1 MPYANVDGCN
11 YYYEITGDG
20 APLVMIRGLG
30 SNLDH
35 WYPQIPALKKRFR
48 VLTFDNPGIAR
59 TKDVITPY
67 SILKMAQNIA
77 GLMDVVGIEKA
88 HVLGLSMGGMI
99 AQELALN
106 FPERIQRLIL
116 CVTHCGKSHSI
127 PSSDKVN
134 QLFSAMVNEGTNEA
148 KTAASAVM
156 FAPETLKNRPETAG
170 EYAKVS
176 MEYPAAT
183 DILIKQ
189 SQAIQEFD
197 SWERLPEIT
206 ALTLALGA
214 DKDVLIPPGNLN
226 ILAERIPNAKLCII
240 KGGGHQVLV
249 EQADACNAAITDF
262 FTQSL

>member
-1 MPYANVDGCN
+1 MPFANIDGCN

-35 WYPQIPALKKRFR
+35 WYPQMPALKQRFR

-67 SILKMAQNIA
+67 SIQKMAKNIV
-77 GLMDVVGIEKA
+77 GLMDAAGVEKA
-88 HVLGLSMGGMI
+88 NLFGLSMGGMI

-127 PSSDKVN
+127 PPSDKVN
-134 QLFSAMVNEGTNEA
+134 QLFAAMIKEGTNEA
-148 KTAASAVM
+148 KAAAASVM
-156 FAPETLKNRPETAG
+156 FAPETLKNQPETAA

-176 MEYPAAT
+176 MKHPAST
-183 DILIKQ
+183 NILIKQ

-197 SWERLPEIT
+197 TWERLSEIK
-206 ALTLALGA
+206 APTLILGA
-214 DKDVLIPPGNLN
+214 DKDVLIPMGNLN
-226 ILAERIPNAKLCII
+226 IIADRIPNTKLLFI

-249 EQADACNAAITDF
+249 EQADACNAAIIDF
-262 FTQSL
+262 LT

>member
-1 MPYANVDGCN
+1 MTFANVDGCN

-20 APLVMIRGLG
+20 DPLVMIRGLG

-35 WYPQIPALKKRFR
+35 WYPQMPVLKQHFR

-67 SILKMAQNIA
+67 SIREMAKNIA
-77 GLMDVVGIEKA
+77 GLMDAAGIEKA
-88 HVLGLSMGGMI
+88 HILGLSMGGMI

-127 PSSDKVN
+127 PSSDSVN
-134 QLFSAMVNEGTNEA
+134 HLFTSLVKEGTDEA
-148 KTAASAVM
+148 KAAAATIM
-156 FAPETLKNRPETAG
+156 FAPETLKSQPEIVT
-170 EYAKVS
+170 EYGKIS
-176 MEYPAAT
+176 MRHPAST

-197 SWERLPEIT
+197 TWERLPEIT
-206 ALTLALGA
+206 ASTLALGA
-214 DKDVLIPPGNLN
+214 DKDVLIPQENLK
-226 ILAERIPNAKLCII
+226 ILADRIPNAKLLLI
-240 KGGGHQVLV
+240 KGGGHQVLI
-249 EQADACNAAITDF
+249 EQADACNSAITDF
-262 FTQSL
+262 LT